1 MSAEGERMAV
11 DMFHQNE
18 IARAIR
24 LLCQGATA
32 LTADAQAGC
41 EVRVGSNELFA
52 VGQQVRVRD
61 SAGSEERTVAGKAGL
76 TTVQLSEPIEGE
88 YLVSRGARLEA
99 PDTALGEVQWVGQ
112 GSPELMPR
120 SPAEQF
126 PCVLVMP
133 GRMRQ
138 PLNAGSNRVFQQDYE
153 FAVYYVTRYEE
164 DRQANI
170 EVLDRAAALF
180 NLLMADTYLGGTCWH
195 SQVMEVDPEPAI
207 QRRLRDQEKPLRV
220 VELTVLARRA
230 ALYDQ

>member
-1 MSAEGERMAV
+1 MAV
-11 DMFHQNE
+11 DMFHQND

-24 LLCQGATA
+24 LLCQGAAA
-32 LTADAQAGC
+32 LTADTVPGY
-41 EVRVGSNELFA
+41 EVTVGSNELFA
-52 VGQQVRVRD
+52 TGQQVRLRD
-61 SAGSEERTVAGKAGL
+61 SAGSEEKTVGAKIGL
-76 TTVQLSEPIEGE
+76 TTVGFTEELEGE
-88 YLVSRGARLEA
+88 YLTSRGARLEVM
-99 PDTALGEVQWVGQ
+99 DGVLSEVQWVGQ

-120 SPAEQF
+120 SPAERF

-133 GRMRQ
+133 GTMRQ

-164 DRQANI
+164 DQRANI

-195 SQVMEVDPEPAI
+195 SQVTEVEPEPAV
-207 QRRLRDQEKPLRV
+207 QRRLREQEKPLRV

-230 ALYDQ
+230 ALHDR